1 MTTARL
7 ACGFMPLADCAPLVV
22 AHEVGFASSE
32 GLDLTLHRASSWSA
46 LRDNLAA
53 GRLAAAHMLAPVPVA
68 ASIGI
73 GRVAGRLDALSVLS
87 VNGNVI
93 GVSTELAARLHGH
106 LDDFMAADTVGR
118 RLVSC
123 CRRPLRVGVPFPY
136 SMHVELLTYWLGAL
150 GMSAP
155 ADLEIQTVPPPRM
168 AGAVGAGEIDMFIVG
183 EPWGSIAVEAGA
195 AELILPGAAIW
206 QFAPEKVLAVRHDWV
221 QAEPE
226 IAARLLRAVW
236 RAGRWAADPAN
247 RMTISELLARPQ
259 YLDVAADTV
268 DRALAGRL
276 MVNPQ
281 GEEREAPR
289 FLEFFDGAATFPW
302 RSQAVWIAERLAG
315 RVGIDR
321 GTALARARACFRPE
335 LYRAWLASAG
345 ADLPGASEKLEGA
358 LEEPRYV
365 AAAAGQVC
373 LGPDAFFDRRV
384 FDPAV

>member
-1 MTTARL
+1 
-7 ACGFMPLADCAPLVV
+7 MPLADCAPLVV

-236 RAGRWAADPAN
+236 RAGRWAA
-247 RMTISELLARPQ
+247 ELRPLLLGRSRSGRRQQGQARRGCHEPR
-259 YLDVAADTV
+259 
-268 DRALAGRL
+268 RA
-276 MVNPQ
+276 
-281 GEEREAPR
+281 ERNVR
-289 FLEFFDGAATFPW
+289 FLHVVPSGCGSSPGAAGP
-302 RSQAVWIAERLAG
+302 AG
-315 RVGIDR
+315 EVLKQKRR
-321 GTALARARACFRPE
+321 GPRNPRRPGRRNRARMAAC
-335 LYRAWLASAG
+335 SG
-345 ADLPGASEKLEGA
+345 GG
-358 LEEPRYV
+358 
-365 AAAAGQVC
+365 
-373 LGPDAFFDRRV
+373 GPHGT
-384 FDPAV
+384 